1 MADLTTSDYKAALR
15 NAPDLQ
21 GLIKWAN
28 MYAPSGHNKIMSLLD
43 QAAKRQWPIERFLRS
58 IRSLTAYKRY
68 VNALG
73 GGEDEPED
81 PWPEEPEEPEEP
93 EGPGPEDPDDPDST
107 DDYYEDLRQENV
119 RAIVEEFLASWGLSG
134 LADWVEEAIQQK
146 WSVER
151 IKLEL
156 RKHPIYLAAFPENEL
171 RRVAGY
177 TWISEEEILAYRDE
191 ARRLAT
197 QYLGLNVSNSEIAGL
212 VGNNISLAEWE
223 RRLETWNNVKRW
235 GDSVRQV
242 FELELGY
249 AISDDRMWAFMNP
262 DIPTP
267 ELDLAYE
274 RALMRG
280 QPAVLGLAVRPEE
293 EADLLQQFGISAEE
307 AFKGYQGIVQEMP
320 RFEKYRYIEAYLRG
334 NEDLFPTGEQSL
346 AGANFGTLFRAL
358 QLGDPD
364 ALSELRAL
372 QARETARFQAQGGP
386 GRRETGKSGLLGR
399 FEW

>member
-151 IKLEL
+151 IK
-156 RKHPIYLAAFPENEL
+156 
-171 RRVAGY
+171 
-177 TWISEEEILAYRDE
+177 
-191 ARRLAT
+191 
-197 QYLGLNVSNSEIAGL
+197 
-212 VGNNISLAEWE
+212 
-223 RRLETWNNVKRW
+223 
-235 GDSVRQV
+235 
-242 FELELGY
+242 LELGY